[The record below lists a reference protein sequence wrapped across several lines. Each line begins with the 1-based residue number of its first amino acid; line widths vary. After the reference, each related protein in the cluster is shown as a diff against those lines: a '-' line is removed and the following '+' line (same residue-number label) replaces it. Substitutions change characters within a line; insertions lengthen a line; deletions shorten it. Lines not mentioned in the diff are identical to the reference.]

1 MGELFNFLGNHVL
14 ASIVGAFSVISY
26 GLGIAEQAQAI
37 TIRFKAWQLQ
47 ALGAAFFFIAVVM
60 VLVSY
65 DQERRATP
73 AVVQAISSK
82 GLNDATPDPKV
93 LPANI
98 AAEYAAMMSRGHT
111 DLQEQRL
118 DRKSTRLNYSH

>member
-47 ALGAAFFFIAVVM
+47 ALGAAFFFFAVAM

-65 DQERRATP
+65 DQERSATP
-73 AVVQAISSK
+73 AVVQAISPN
-82 GLNDATPDPKV
+82 GLNAAPPDPTG
-93 LPANI
+93 LPANT
-98 AAEYAAMMSRGHT
+98 AAETAAMLSRRLTPHT
-111 DLQEQRL
+111 
-118 DRKSTRLNYSH
+118 T

>member
-73 AVVQAISSK
+73 SVVQAISSK
-82 GLNDATPDPKV
+82 GLNDETPDPKV
-93 LPANI
+93 LPANT
-98 AAEYAAMMSRGHT
+98 AAEYSAMLSRGHT
-111 DLQEQRL
+111 NLQKQRL
-118 DRKSTRLNYSH
+118 LKTYAGTHTH

>member
-1 MGELFNFLGNHVL
+1 
-14 ASIVGAFSVISY
+14 
-26 GLGIAEQAQAI
+26 
-37 TIRFKAWQLQ
+37 
-47 ALGAAFFFIAVVM
+47 M

-111 DLQEQRL
+111 DLQEQRFL
-118 DRKSTRLNYSH
+118 KTYVGKHIDLSLTLARSAEHTSELQSLMRISYAVFCFHTKTKQSRQTHHHIRHTSSHTILLLHR

>member
-1 MGELFNFLGNHVL
+1 MGELVNCLGNHGL

-65 DQERRATP
+65 DQERRATRSEEHTSELQSLMRISY
-73 AVVQAISSK
+73 AVFCLKKKNNKIYTVYTKTA
-82 GLNDATPDPKV
+82 
-93 LPANI
+93 
-98 AAEYAAMMSRGHT
+98 
-111 DLQEQRL
+111 
-118 DRKSTRLNYSH
+118 